1 MTDDFTDFRWIV
13 FAKTKAEI
21 PELVIQWLTFIKTQY
36 DKNPKALQWDRGTE
50 FRNKTLGTYLARH
63 GIRERLAPAG
73 TPQLNGTAERT
84 IGLLTETART
94 LRISARLDKRFW
106 AECMRTATYL
116 INRRPTRSQAE
127 TPFERLHKLKP
138 DLSVLRAFGAYA
150 YVKDK
155 DAKKFD
161 ARASKHI
168 LIGYE
173 ERGYRL
179 AVLSDRG
186 SPTGEV
192 KISRDVVFDERRI
205 ATHSATTQV
214 PSLKFADPAGP
225 VDPAGLNDP
234 AGLVD
239 PAGPL
244 QAQVAPPGQL
254 PSLEVSAA
262 APPSKAQGKTPLSL
276 ESLPPPLIDNQ
287 HRRSSRLRPSHP
299 QVSYMTA
306 ADDLDDNISASDAI
320 KSDSW
325 RAAMQSEIDSLN
337 ELNTW
342 DLVDSASV
350 PKSKVIPSMWVFK
363 TKRKADGSV
372 DKLKARVV
380 AKGFRQV
387 PGRDFHE
394 TYAPVA
400 RPSSVRMLFALAAAY
415 DLKLVQ
421 YDIKTAY
428 LYADLK
434 EEVYMAPPPFLAG
447 SAGKVCRLR
456 KSIYGLKQAAHEW
469 NKLLTERLRAT
480 GLIQS
485 AYDPCVFFRP
495 ANGGVPLAIM
505 VIHVDDLF
513 FASADPKLN
522 ARVHQVLETHFSM
535 TREESPSSFLGM
547 LVEQSP
553 GMVKL
558 SQPGFI
564 DDMLKRFDLSD
575 MRPADTPA
583 ASTRLEPRQPDEDKV
598 DVTLTQQL
606 VGCLQYLANGTRPDI
621 AQAVQMIA
629 HFTLDPGSTHLQAI
643 KRVFRYLTGTKHLG
657 LVYRRGPLALQLQ
670 AFADADFAGCLQTRR
685 STSGIL
691 INLAGAPIYFKS
703 KRQKSVALSTAE
715 AELVSLTECAREVKA
730 LRNLMG
736 ELGLDIS
743 APTTVFDD
751 NQAVVSIAHSGVDY
765 KGRMR
770 HLDVSK
776 FYIQQLVVSGEIR
789 VEFVPTTGQNADIL
803 TKPLDRLEFK
813 RLRDRLSVA

>member
-1 MTDDFTDFRWIV
+1 MLKRIVLFRRKI
-13 FAKTKAEI
+13 
-21 PELVIQWLTFIKTQY
+21 IKR
-36 DKNPKALQWDRGTE
+36 NLQ
-50 FRNKTLGTYLARH
+50 
-63 GIRERLAPAG
+63 
-73 TPQLNGTAERT
+73 
-84 IGLLTETART
+84 
-94 LRISARLDKRFW
+94 
-106 AECMRTATYL
+106 
-116 INRRPTRSQAE
+116 
-127 TPFERLHKLKP
+127 
-138 DLSVLRAFGAYA
+138 
-150 YVKDK
+150 
-155 DAKKFD
+155 
-161 ARASKHI
+161 
-168 LIGYE
+168 
-173 ERGYRL
+173 
-179 AVLSDRG
+179 
-186 SPTGEV
+186 
-192 KISRDVVFDERRI
+192 
-205 ATHSATTQV
+205 
-214 PSLKFADPAGP
+214 
-225 VDPAGLNDP
+225 
-234 AGLVD
+234 
-239 PAGPL
+239 
-244 QAQVAPPGQL
+244 
-254 PSLEVSAA
+254 
-262 APPSKAQGKTPLSL
+262 
-276 ESLPPPLIDNQ
+276 
-287 HRRSSRLRPSHP
+287 
-299 QVSYMTA
+299 
-306 ADDLDDNISASDAI
+306 
-320 KSDSW
+320 
-325 RAAMQSEIDSLN
+325 
-337 ELNTW
+337 
-342 DLVDSASV
+342 
-350 PKSKVIPSMWVFK
+350 
-363 TKRKADGSV
+363 
-372 DKLKARVV
+372 
-380 AKGFRQV
+380 
-387 PGRDFHE
+387 
-394 TYAPVA
+394 
-400 RPSSVRMLFALAAAY
+400 
-415 DLKLVQ
+415 
-421 YDIKTAY
+421 
-428 LYADLK
+428 

-456 KSIYGLKQAAHEW
+456 KSIYGLNQAAHEW

-495 ANGGVPLAIM
+495 ASGGVPVAIM

-564 DDMLKRFDLSD
+564 DDMLKRFDMSD
-575 MRPADTPA
+575 MRSAESPA

-598 DVTLTQQL
+598 DVTLVQQL

-657 LVYRRGPLALQLQ
+657 LVYRGGPQALQLE

-685 STSGIL
+685 STSGVL
-691 INLAGAPIYFKS
+691 VNLAGAPIFFKS

-715 AELVSLTECAREVKA
+715 AELVALTECAREVKA

-776 FYIQQLVVSGEIR
+776 FYIQELVVSGELR
-789 VEFVPTTGQNADIL
+789 VEFIPTTEQTADIL

-813 RLRDRLSVA
+813 RLRAKMSVA